1 MYLCRNLYIPMQE
14 ISIKTMI
21 NIKKILLSA
30 AFVALG
36 GISVLATSKRKEPAT
51 PAPSTIYWNDVYGKV
66 YYSKNANVSPVVKI
80 ALNMFSDDMKAILGY
95 PAKEKS
101 NANIQIYQL
110 DLLSN
115 KEFSSIEKLGVPL
128 HQFIS
133 QKDAFWIGTRQGKII
148 VVESNARGTAY
159 GIMEL
164 SSLAGVSPWT
174 NYYHVAPLQKKSL
187 SLTAG
192 FESLQVPATTY
203 RGLMLNDHAWMGRK
217 NQSRLCRLMLRLRA
231 NTIWEGEKH
240 GETSGKH
247 ETSTGKHGMNIDKQV
262 TDSFDI
268 LVAENGKVTETV
280 IGKKRNK
287 KHKKSLELTKLIW
300 EDKQLSFSDLSPAL
314 MLNELGADSQDSGS
328 RKGKT
333 HKSHSSRSHEDE
345 AWIADVNN
353 PQAGAY
359 QLSLFMEQAWN
370 RNAATAANLEKHY
383 EQWLSK
389 LFGAAMG
396 RKLMPL
402 MKEYY
407 RLVNMRPTGYMT
419 MPFGEYEFHSG
430 EFGNELERYLYD
442 YDLLKT
448 KATNVGNTLTAYQ
461 QQGFRNMI
469 LNPILIAALTAE
481 KELEAQEARHIA
493 RPGLFSKDDE
503 AKAAAALSLTAY
515 QTLKAID
522 PSALPPVLP
531 GTMTAAEIRKS
542 LQDAFDRSEDLKP
555 LSYALIKD
563 VIAKNAYQWTS
574 ATQSNIQLLPF
585 TGHSTQA
592 VSMNK
597 GAILKYV
604 VNTDME
610 GDARFTIGA
619 IPDYTNQKGDM
630 RISVMIDDQEP
641 ITISLKDAYNHT
653 NWKMDIWRGQT
664 RKSFF
669 TTLKKGNHVVEI
681 KALDDHIILDQWILD
696 FDVDR
701 EYYVIPVR

>member
-1 MYLCRNLYIPMQE
+1 MYLCKNLYIPMQE

-36 GISVLATSKRKEPAT
+36 GISVLATSKRKEPAV

-110 DLLSN
+110 DQLSN

-128 HQFIS
+128 HQFIT

-148 VVESNARGTAY
+148 VVGSNARGTAY

-174 NYYHVAPLQKKSL
+174 NYYHVAPLQKKTL
-187 SLTAG
+187 SLAAG
-192 FESLQVPATTY
+192 FESLQIPATTY

-231 NTIWEGEKH
+231 NTLWEGDKH

-247 ETSTGKHGMNIDKQV
+247 EMNNKHGMNIDKQV

-268 LVAENGKVTETV
+268 LVAENGKVTETI
-280 IGKKRNK
+280 IGKKHNK

-407 RLVNMRPTGYMT
+407 QLTNIRPTGYMT

-469 LNPILIAALTAE
+469 
-481 KELEAQEARHIA
+481 
-493 RPGLFSKDDE
+493 
-503 AKAAAALSLTAY
+503 
-515 QTLKAID
+515 
-522 PSALPPVLP
+522 PSSSIS
-531 GTMTAAEIRKS
+531 T
-542 LQDAFDRSEDLKP
+542 SE
-555 LSYALIKD
+555 
-563 VIAKNAYQWTS
+563 
-574 ATQSNIQLLPF
+574 
-585 TGHSTQA
+585 A
-592 VSMNK
+592 VS
-597 GAILKYV
+597 
-604 VNTDME
+604 
-610 GDARFTIGA
+610 
-619 IPDYTNQKGDM
+619 
-630 RISVMIDDQEP
+630 
-641 ITISLKDAYNHT
+641 
-653 NWKMDIWRGQT
+653 
-664 RKSFF
+664 KSRS
-669 TTLKKGNHVVEI
+669 I
-681 KALDDHIILDQWILD
+681 KC
-696 FDVDR
+696 
-701 EYYVIPVR
+701 

>member
-1 MYLCRNLYIPMQE
+1 MIENIIYQNLI
-14 ISIKTMI
+14 
-21 NIKKILLSA
+21 
-30 AFVALG
+30 
-36 GISVLATSKRKEPAT
+36 R
-51 PAPSTIYWNDVYGKV
+51 
-66 YYSKNANVSPVVKI
+66 
-80 ALNMFSDDMKAILGY
+80 LGY
-95 PAKEKS
+95 QVYVGQLQAGEIDFVCTKPGGER
-101 NANIQIYQL
+101 IYVQASYIIA
-110 DLLSN
+110 DDATRER
-115 KEFSSIEKLGVPL
+115 EFG
-128 HQFIS
+128 
-133 QKDAFWIGTRQGKII
+133 
-148 VVESNARGTAY
+148 N
-159 GIMEL
+159 
-164 SSLAGVSPWT
+164 
-174 NYYHVAPLQKKSL
+174 
-187 SLTAG
+187 
-192 FESLQVPATTY
+192 
-203 RGLMLNDHAWMGRK
+203 
-217 NQSRLCRLMLRLRA
+217 LRA
-231 NTIWEGEKH
+231 IKDNYPKYVISMTPLL
-240 GETSGKH
+240 T
-247 ETSTGKHGMNIDKQV
+247 NI
-262 TDSFDI
+262 
-268 LVAENGKVTETV
+268 
-280 IGKKRNK
+280 
-287 KHKKSLELTKLIW
+287 
-300 EDKQLSFSDLSPAL
+300 
-314 MLNELGADSQDSGS
+314 
-328 RKGKT
+328 
-333 HKSHSSRSHEDE
+333 
-345 AWIADVNN
+345 
-353 PQAGAY
+353 
-359 QLSLFMEQAWN
+359 
-370 RNAATAANLEKHY
+370 
-383 EQWLSK
+383 
-389 LFGAAMG
+389 
-396 RKLMPL
+396 
-402 MKEYY
+402 
-407 RLVNMRPTGYMT
+407 RPTGYMT

-515 QTLKAID
+515 QKLKAIE
-522 PSALPPVLP
+522 PSAQPPVLP

-555 LSYALIKD
+555 FSYALIKD

-574 ATQSNIQLLPF
+574 ATQSSIQLLPF

-641 ITISLKDAYNHT
+641 VTISLKDAYNHN

-664 RKSFF
+664 RKNFF

>member
-36 GISVLATSKRKEPAT
+36 GISVLATSKRKEPAV

-110 DLLSN
+110 DQLSN

-128 HQFIS
+128 HQFIT

-148 VVESNARGTAY
+148 VVGSNARGTAY

-174 NYYHVAPLQKKSL
+174 NYYHVAPLQKKTL
-187 SLTAG
+187 SLAAG

-203 RGLMLNDHAWMGRK
+203 RGLMLNDKAWMGRK

-247 ETSTGKHGMNIDKQV
+247 ETSTGKHDMNIDKQV

-280 IGKKRNK
+280 IGKKHNK
-287 KHKKSLELTKLIW
+287 KHKKSLVLTKLIW

-370 RNAATAANLEKHY
+370 RNAATAANLAKHY

-407 RLVNMRPTGYMT
+407 RLTNIRPTGYMT

-515 QTLKAID
+515 QKLKAIE
-522 PSALPPVLP
+522 PSAQPPVLP
-531 GTMTAAEIRKS
+531 STMTAAEIRKS

-555 LSYALIKD
+555 FSYALIKD

-574 ATQSNIQLLPF
+574 ATQSSIQLLPF

-641 ITISLKDAYNHT
+641 VTISLKDAYNHN

-664 RKSFF
+664 RKNFF

>member
-1 MYLCRNLYIPMQE
+1 
-14 ISIKTMI
+14 
-21 NIKKILLSA
+21 
-30 AFVALG
+30 
-36 GISVLATSKRKEPAT
+36 
-51 PAPSTIYWNDVYGKV
+51 
-66 YYSKNANVSPVVKI
+66 
-80 ALNMFSDDMKAILGY
+80 
-95 PAKEKS
+95 
-101 NANIQIYQL
+101 
-110 DLLSN
+110 
-115 KEFSSIEKLGVPL
+115 
-128 HQFIS
+128 
-133 QKDAFWIGTRQGKII
+133 
-148 VVESNARGTAY
+148 
-159 GIMEL
+159 
-164 SSLAGVSPWT
+164 
-174 NYYHVAPLQKKSL
+174 
-187 SLTAG
+187 
-192 FESLQVPATTY
+192 
-203 RGLMLNDHAWMGRK
+203 
-217 NQSRLCRLMLRLRA
+217 
-231 NTIWEGEKH
+231 
-240 GETSGKH
+240 
-247 ETSTGKHGMNIDKQV
+247 
-262 TDSFDI
+262 
-268 LVAENGKVTETV
+268 
-280 IGKKRNK
+280 
-287 KHKKSLELTKLIW
+287 
-300 EDKQLSFSDLSPAL
+300 
-314 MLNELGADSQDSGS
+314 
-328 RKGKT
+328 
-333 HKSHSSRSHEDE
+333 
-345 AWIADVNN
+345 
-353 PQAGAY
+353 
-359 QLSLFMEQAWN
+359 MEQAWN
-370 RNAATAANLEKHY
+370 RNAATTANLEKHY
-383 EQWLSK
+383 EQWLSR

-407 RLVNMRPTGYMT
+407 RLTNIRPTGYMT

-469 LNPILIAALTAE
+469 LNPILMAALTAE

-515 QTLKAID
+515 QKLKAID
-522 PSALPPVLP
+522 PSAQPPVLP
-531 GTMTAAEIRKS
+531 GTMSAAEIRKS
-542 LQDAFDRSEDLKP
+542 LQNAFDRSEDLKP

>member
-1 MYLCRNLYIPMQE
+1 MQE

-36 GISVLATSKRKEPAT
+36 GISVLATSKRKEPAF

-66 YYSKNANVSPVVKI
+66 YYSKNTNVSPVVKI

-128 HQFIS
+128 HQFIT

-148 VVESNARGTAY
+148 VVGSNARGTAY

-174 NYYHVAPLQKKSL
+174 NYYHVAPLQKKTL
-187 SLTAG
+187 SLAAG

-247 ETSTGKHGMNIDKQV
+247 GMNIDKQV

-280 IGKKRNK
+280 IGKKHNK

-353 PQAGAY
+353 PQ
-359 QLSLFMEQAWN
+359 
-370 RNAATAANLEKHY
+370 
-383 EQWLSK
+383 
-389 LFGAAMG
+389 
-396 RKLMPL
+396 
-402 MKEYY
+402 
-407 RLVNMRPTGYMT
+407 
-419 MPFGEYEFHSG
+419 
-430 EFGNELERYLYD
+430 D
-442 YDLLKT
+442 
-448 KATNVGNTLTAYQ
+448 
-461 QQGFRNMI
+461 
-469 LNPILIAALTAE
+469 
-481 KELEAQEARHIA
+481 
-493 RPGLFSKDDE
+493 
-503 AKAAAALSLTAY
+503 
-515 QTLKAID
+515 
-522 PSALPPVLP
+522 
-531 GTMTAAEIRKS
+531 RKS
-542 LQDAFDRSEDLKP
+542 
-555 LSYALIKD
+555 
-563 VIAKNAYQWTS
+563 
-574 ATQSNIQLLPF
+574 
-585 TGHSTQA
+585 
-592 VSMNK
+592 
-597 GAILKYV
+597 V
-604 VNTDME
+604 V
-610 GDARFTIGA
+610 
-619 IPDYTNQKGDM
+619 
-630 RISVMIDDQEP
+630 
-641 ITISLKDAYNHT
+641 
-653 NWKMDIWRGQT
+653 
-664 RKSFF
+664 
-669 TTLKKGNHVVEI
+669 
-681 KALDDHIILDQWILD
+681 
-696 FDVDR
+696 
-701 EYYVIPVR
+701 